1 MWNRLVGPGALFII
15 LEKLLRLR
23 NRMTGKGR
31 TFINYAILLPSSVTH
46 IVCRKPPNFNFH
58 AGDYVYLNIPA
69 IASYEWHPFTISS
82 APELPGKYNYCLER
96 LRYYIKRRGDNY
108 DFSWDVLFCYQNM
121 YYRYGSTFGVLADG
135 RINFTN
141 ISNESK
147 LNNANFSIIHFD
159 QLHFS

>member
-31 TFINYAILLPSSVTH
+31 TFINYALLLPSNVTH

-58 AGDYVYLNIPA
+58 PGDYVYLNIPA

-82 APELPGKYNYCLER
+82 APELPGKVIALKKT
-96 LRYYIKRRGDNY
+96 IG
-108 DFSWDVLFCYQNM
+108 
-121 YYRYGSTFGVLADG
+121 
-135 RINFTN
+135 
-141 ISNESK
+141 
-147 LNNANFSIIHFD
+147 
-159 QLHFS
+159 

>member
-58 AGDYVYLNIPA
+58 AGDYVYLNMPA

-108 DFSWDVLFCYQNM
+108 DFSWGVLFCYRNM
-121 YYRYGSTFGVLADG
+121 YYR
-135 RINFTN
+135 
-141 ISNESK
+141 SNMVPHSGCWRMDE
-147 LNNANFSIIHFD
+147 
-159 QLHFS
+159 

>member
-31 TFINYAILLPSSVTH
+31 SFINYALLLPSHVTH

-58 AGDYVYLNIPA
+58 PGDYVYLNIPA

-82 APELPGKYNYCLER
+82 APELPGKLID
-96 LRYYIKRRGDNY
+96 LKTIRR
-108 DFSWDVLFCYQNM
+108 QN
-121 YYRYGSTFGVLADG
+121 
-135 RINFTN
+135 
-141 ISNESK
+141 
-147 LNNANFSIIHFD
+147 
-159 QLHFS
+159 